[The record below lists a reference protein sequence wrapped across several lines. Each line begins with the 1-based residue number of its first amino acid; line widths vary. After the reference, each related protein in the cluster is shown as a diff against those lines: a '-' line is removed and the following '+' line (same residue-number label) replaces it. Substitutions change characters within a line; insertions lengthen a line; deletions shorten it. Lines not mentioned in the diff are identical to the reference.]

1 MVVFQSLV
9 LLFSKVKMVVIY
21 QVTFFSGDATHFS
34 TFNDVFLT
42 LVGTESSSE
51 RTKLSRFFKEK
62 MLIFDVICPEPIGQI
77 LVIKLEKLHH
87 LLLNQPWFL
96 AKVKLKSDEGK
107 FYHFPVYQ
115 WITDYKEHCFREGK
129 AALNFDDSNSL
140 LKNYRK
146 HELEERQKVYCW
158 DQYKKMLPYCMKA
171 ESFKSL
177 PLDVRFS
184 TTKEVEMGYTA
195 AKALIELGIE
205 ELAEC
210 KTKWESMEDI
220 DRLYRCHRTDISDY
234 VHAHWKEDAFFGYQ
248 FLNGIHPMMI
258 QRCETLP
265 PNFPVSDQMVFSN
278 SPLHLGDEMKNGNIF
293 LCDYKILDGVK
304 ANIINKKQ
312 QYVVAPLVLLHKTPE
327 NQMMP
332 IAIQLQQTPGKKN
345 PIFFPTDSKWD
356 WLLAKTFV
364 RNADFNVHE
373 LSAHL
378 LRTHFLAEDFA
389 VAVLRNLPMVH
400 PLYKLLIPHTRYTLM
415 INFLARKLLISE
427 NGVFKKIASCGG
439 KGMFSVLRRSISS
452 VTYRSLCL
460 PDNIADRGL
469 EDVPNFY
476 YRDDGLKLWN
486 IIHRF
491 VQGIL
496 VFYYKDDKMV
506 QKDSELQAW
515 IKDIFQKGFLG
526 NKDTGVPEKLD
537 TVDELVNFVTMVI
550 FTCSAQHSAVNSGQY
565 DFDGW
570 MPNTPVSIDLPPPT
584 TKGTADEAMLLR
596 AFPHINTTVNGMAT
610 VWLLSKQST
619 DSVFLGNYPEELFT
633 EDIPLQKKRAFKED
647 LMKLSEE
654 INQRNEHLDLPY
666 IYLDPKLVEN
676 SVSL

>member
-1 MVVFQSLV
+1 
-9 LLFSKVKMVVIY
+9 MVVIY

-42 LVGTESSSE
+42 LVGTESS
-51 RTKLSRFFKEK
+51 KLFFFALQ

-184 TTKEVEMGYTA
+184 TTKEVEM
-195 AKALIELGIE
+195 
-205 ELAEC
+205 
-210 KTKWESMEDI
+210 DI
-220 DRLYRCHRTDISDY
+220 DRFFPDY

-278 SPLHLGDEMKNGNIF
+278 SPLHLGDEMKVINGNIF

-526 NKDTGVPEKLD
+526 NKDTGQWFHILYKLD

>member
-1 MVVFQSLV
+1 
-9 LLFSKVKMVVIY
+9 MVVIY
-21 QVTFFSGDATHFS
+21 QVTFFSGDATHSS

-51 RTKLSRFFKEK
+51 RTKLSQPFFFVLQ
-62 MLIFDVICPEPIGQI
+62 MLTFEVKYPEPIGQI

-96 AKVKLKSDEGK
+96 AKIELKSLAGK
-107 FYHFPVYQ
+107 IYQFPVYQ
-115 WITDYKEHCFREGK
+115 WITDCEEHCFREGK

-146 HELEERQKVYCW
+146 HELEERW

-195 AKALIELGIE
+195 AKALIELRIE
-205 ELAEC
+205 ELA
-210 KTKWESMEDI
+210 DFFP
-220 DRLYRCHRTDISDY
+220 DY

-378 LRTHFLAEDFA
+378 LRTHLLAEDFA

-400 PLYKLLIPHTRYTLM
+400 PLYKVHHDLMFMLYLRQYFTLL
-415 INFLARKLLISE
+415 
-427 NGVFKKIASCGG
+427 NGFASSGG
-439 KGMFSVLRRSISS
+439 DGMFSILSRSISS

-460 PDNIADRGL
+460 PDDIADRGL

-537 TVDELVNFVTMVI
+537 TVDELVKFVTMVI